1 MLFLHQEHY
10 APILP
15 MVGHNEGRR
24 GYLTLDSLAAA
35 VNCSYR
41 YFLGIGSLSKGSLYY
56 LNELA
61 HRQPGAQG

>member
-1 MLFLHQEHY
+1 
-10 APILP
+10 

-24 GYLTLDSLAAA
+24 GYLTLDSLAVA

-61 HRQPGAQG
+61 HRQPDVQG